1 MSFSVI
7 QPPKD
12 ETAFSEVGQEIFKAA
27 ARLGLTLDAEGFL
40 FSWTAGTRVI
50 VQRDAD
56 NGIVS
61 LALVTVGKR
70 WIFKDFTASVLA
82 IRGNRE
88 PTIEFIKTVCNA
100 MGATSIFIE
109 EEDPLEE
116 TPELRRYVV
125 QEIILQ

>member
-12 ETAFSEVGQEIFKAA
+12 EEAFAKVGKELYEAA
-27 ARLGLTLDAEGFL
+27 DKLGLQLDAEGFL
-40 FSWTAGTRVI
+40 FSWTSGTRVI
-50 VQRDAD
+50 VQRDQAD
-56 NGIVS
+56 AIVS
-61 LALVTVGKR
+61 FALVTVGKR
-70 WIFKDFTASVLA
+70 WVFRDFTASVLA

-109 EEDPLEE
+109 EEAPLEE
-116 TPELRRYVV
+116 GPTLRRYVV
-125 QEIILQ
+125 QEILLQ